1 MTNTNNDAVNTENST
16 ITDDQA
22 INQQAIKN
30 PNIREIE
37 IENPIIRGEIKISK
51 IQIHKPNVG
60 TLRNLSLQDV
70 LKWDVEATNILL
82 TRITSPTLTLNELNS
97 MDVADF
103 TAIAVELTGFLVK
116 AKNKS
121 QPVLMM

>member
-37 IENPIIRGEIKISK
+37 IENPIIRGEIKITK